1 MNNLIIVMWV
11 VGAVSIAVLAT
22 RTSRGDAI
30 ATALMMLM
38 VMVIY
43 NDLARLPW
51 FSRFLP

>member
-38 VMVIY
+38 VMSAMTALWKGSQV
-43 NDLARLPW
+43 
-51 FSRFLP
+51 

>member
-1 MNNLIIVMWV
+1 VNNLIIVMWV

-38 VMVIY
+38 VMSAMTALWKGSQV
-43 NDLARLPW
+43 
-51 FSRFLP
+51 